1 MSELVTDLAV
11 ASVPYAPPEPGLSW
25 RRFIREPKAC
35 AGGVIVLLLVAIAV
49 LAPLLAP
56 YPYDDTDLLGAWAP
70 PSSAHWV
77 GTDKLGRDT
86 LSRLLFGAQTSLI
99 VSVSVLAITLA
110 VGVTLGMLAGYLG
123 GFVDSAV
130 SRLVDIIF
138 AFPDVVFAILVTA
151 VLGPSM
157 PTVIAAL
164 SMVWWPGVA
173 RLTRALVLVQRNEM
187 FVEAAIVCGT
197 PVGRILTR
205 HILPNIV
212 PPLIV
217 RASIGIGF
225 IIMSEATLSLLG
237 LGVQEPRPSWGSMIR
252 DGLEALRT
260 DPYLALSGSTMLAVT
275 IIGFNLLG
283 DGLRDLLDPKLQVR

>member
-1 MSELVTDLAV
+1 MTDLPV
-11 ASVPYAPPEPGLSW
+11 AAISSAPSERGLFW
-25 RRFIREPKAC
+25 RRFARDPKAC
-35 AGGVIVLLLVAIAV
+35 AGAAIVLLLVAIAI
-49 LAPLLAP
+49 LAPVLAP

-70 PSSAHWV
+70 PSAVHWV
-77 GTDKLGRDT
+77 GTDKLGRDI
-86 LSRLLFGAQTSLI
+86 LSRLMFGARTSLT
-99 VSVSVLAITLA
+99 VSVCVLVITLV
-110 VGVTLGMLAGYLG
+110 VGITLGMLAGYLG
-123 GFVDSAV
+123 GLVDSAV

-157 PTVIAAL
+157 LTVIVAL

-173 RLTRALVLVQRNEM
+173 RLTRALVLVQRNEV

-197 PVGRILTR
+197 PVGRILVR

-237 LGVQEPRPSWGSMIR
+237 LGVQEPQPSWGSMIR

-260 DPYLALSGSTMLAVT
+260 DPYLALSGSAMLAVT

>member
-1 MSELVTDLAV
+1 MTDLPVAAVSYV
-11 ASVPYAPPEPGLSW
+11 ASERDLFW
-25 RRFIREPKAC
+25 RRFARDPKAC
-35 AGGVIVLLLVAIAV
+35 AGATIVLLLVAIAI
-49 LAPLLAP
+49 LAPVLAP
-56 YPYDDTDLLGAWAP
+56 YPYDDTDLLGAWSP

-77 GTDKLGRDT
+77 GTDKLGRDI
-86 LSRLLFGAQTSLI
+86 LSRLMFGARTSLT
-99 VSVSVLAITLA
+99 VSVCVLAITLV
-110 VGVTLGMLAGYLG
+110 VGITLGMLAGYLG
-123 GFVDSAV
+123 GLVDSAV

-157 PTVIAAL
+157 LTVIVAL

-173 RLTRALVLVQRNEM
+173 RLTRALVLVQRNEV

-197 PVGRILTR
+197 PVARILVR

-237 LGVQEPRPSWGSMIR
+237 LGVQEPQPSWGSMIR

-260 DPYLALSGSTMLAVT
+260 DPYLALSGSAMLAVT

>member
-1 MSELVTDLAV
+1 MTELAV
-11 ASVPYAPPEPGLSW
+11 PTISLAPLPQGSLFW
-25 RRFIREPKAC
+25 RRFVRDPKAC
-35 AGGVIVLLLVAIAV
+35 AGAAIVFLLVAIAI

-56 YPYDDTDLLGAWAP
+56 YAYDDTDLLSAWAP
-70 PSSAHWV
+70 PSPEHWV
-77 GTDKLGRDT
+77 GTDKLGRDI
-86 LSRLLFGAQTSLI
+86 LSRLLFGARTSLI
-99 VSVSVLAITLA
+99 VSVSVLAITFA
-110 VGVTLGMLAGYLG
+110 VGITLGMLAGYLG
-123 GFVDSAV
+123 GFVDSLV
-130 SRLVDIIF
+130 SRLIDIIF
-138 AFPDVVFAILVTA
+138 AFPDIVFAILVTA
-151 VLGPSM
+151 MLGPSM
-157 PTVIAAL
+157 LTVIIAL

-173 RLTRALVLVQRNEM
+173 RLTRALVLVQRNET

-197 PVGRILTR
+197 PMRRILIR

-217 RASIGIGF
+217 RASIGVGF

-237 LGVQEPRPSWGSMIR
+237 LGVQEPQPSWGSMIR

-260 DPYLALSGSTMLAVT
+260 DPYLALSGSAMLAVT

>member
-1 MSELVTDLAV
+1 MTDLPLA
-11 ASVPYAPPEPGLSW
+11 ALPFAPSERGLFW
-25 RRFIREPKAC
+25 RRFARDPKAC
-35 AGGVIVLLLVAIAV
+35 AGAAIVLVLVVIAI
-49 LAPLLAP
+49 LAPVLAP
-56 YPYDDTDLLGAWAP
+56 YPFDDTDLLGAWEP
-70 PSSAHWV
+70 PSAAHWV
-77 GTDKLGRDT
+77 GTDKLGRDI
-86 LSRLLFGAQTSLI
+86 LSRLLFGARTSLT
-99 VSVSVLAITLA
+99 VSVSVLVITLV
-110 VGVTLGMLAGYLG
+110 VGITLGMLAGYLG
-123 GFVDSAV
+123 GWVDTAV
-130 SRLVDIIF
+130 SRLIDIIF

-157 PTVIAAL
+157 LTVIAAL

-173 RLTRALVLVQRNEM
+173 RLTRALVLVQRNEI

-197 PVGRILTR
+197 PVGRILVR

-237 LGVQEPRPSWGSMIR
+237 LGVQEPQPSWGSMIR

-260 DPYLALSGSTMLAVT
+260 DPYLALSGSAMLAVT

>member
-1 MSELVTDLAV
+1 MTDLPLA
-11 ASVPYAPPEPGLSW
+11 ALPFAPSERGLFW
-25 RRFIREPKAC
+25 RRFARDPKAC
-35 AGGVIVLLLVAIAV
+35 AGAAIVLVLVAIAI
-49 LAPLLAP
+49 LAPVLAP
-56 YPYDDTDLLGAWAP
+56 YPFDDTDLLGAWEP
-70 PSSAHWV
+70 PSAAHWV
-77 GTDKLGRDT
+77 GTDKLGRDI
-86 LSRLLFGAQTSLI
+86 LSRLVFGARTSLT
-99 VSVSVLAITLA
+99 VSVSVLAITLV
-110 VGVTLGMLAGYLG
+110 VGITLGMLAGYLG
-123 GFVDSAV
+123 GWVDAAV
-130 SRLVDIIF
+130 SRLIDIIF

-157 PTVIAAL
+157 LTVIAAL

-173 RLTRALVLVQRNEM
+173 RLTRALVLVQRNEI

-197 PVGRILTR
+197 PVGRILIR

-237 LGVQEPRPSWGSMIR
+237 LGVQEPQPSWGSMIR

-260 DPYLALSGSTMLAVT
+260 DPYLALSGSAMLAIA

>member
-1 MSELVTDLAV
+1 MTDLPLA
-11 ASVPYAPPEPGLSW
+11 AFPYAPSERGLFW
-25 RRFIREPKAC
+25 RRFARDPKAC
-35 AGGVIVLLLVAIAV
+35 TGAAIVLLLVAIAV
-49 LAPLLAP
+49 LAPVLAP
-56 YPYDDTDLLGAWAP
+56 YRYDDTDLLGAWAP
-70 PSSAHWV
+70 PSSEHWI
-77 GTDKLGRDT
+77 GTDKLGRDI
-86 LSRLLFGAQTSLI
+86 LSRLLFGARTSLA
-99 VSVSVLAITLA
+99 VSVSVLAITLV
-110 VGVTLGMLAGYLG
+110 VGITLGMLAGYLG
-123 GFVDSAV
+123 GWVDSAV

-138 AFPDVVFAILVTA
+138 AFPDIVFAILVTA

-157 PTVIAAL
+157 LTVIVAL

-173 RLTRALVLVQRNEM
+173 RLTRALVLVQRNEI

-197 PVGRILTR
+197 PVARILLR

-237 LGVQEPRPSWGSMIR
+237 LGVQEPQPSWGSMIR

-260 DPYLALSGSTMLAVT
+260 DPYLALSGSAMLAVT

>member
-1 MSELVTDLAV
+1 MTDLPLPALPY
-11 ASVPYAPPEPGLSW
+11 VPSERGLFW
-25 RRFIREPKAC
+25 RRFARDPKAC
-35 AGGVIVLLLVAIAV
+35 AGAAIVLVLVAIAI
-49 LAPLLAP
+49 LAPVLAP
-56 YPYDDTDLLGAWAP
+56 YPFDDTDLLGAWEP
-70 PSSAHWV
+70 PSAAHWV
-77 GTDKLGRDT
+77 GTDKLGRDI
-86 LSRLLFGAQTSLI
+86 LSRLLFGARTSLT
-99 VSVSVLAITLA
+99 VSVSVLAITLV
-110 VGVTLGMLAGYLG
+110 VGITLGMLAGYLG
-123 GFVDSAV
+123 GWVDAAV
-130 SRLVDIIF
+130 SRLIDIIF

-157 PTVIAAL
+157 LTVIAAL

-173 RLTRALVLVQRNEM
+173 RLTRALVLVQRNEI

-237 LGVQEPRPSWGSMIR
+237 LGVQEPQPSWGSMIR

-260 DPYLALSGSTMLAVT
+260 DPYLALSGSAMLAVT

>member
-1 MSELVTDLAV
+1 MRQVRRYPVV
-11 ASVPYAPPEPGLSW
+11 ALGLLM
-25 RRFIREPKAC
+25 F
-35 AGGVIVLLLVAIAV
+35 LLVIPAV
-49 LAPLLAP
+49 LAPLVAP
-56 YPYDDTDLLGAWAP
+56 YDPLKGSLAKRLKP
-70 PSSAHWV
+70 PVWQQGGSIEYPL
-77 GTDKLGRDT
+77 GTDKLGRDI
-86 LSRLLFGAQTSLI
+86 LSRLLFGARTSLV
-99 VSVSVLAITLA
+99 VSVSVLGITLT
-110 VGVTLGMLAGYLG
+110 VGITLGMLAGYLG
-123 GFVDSAV
+123 GWVDSAV
-130 SRLVDIIF
+130 SRLVDIMF

-157 PTVIAAL
+157 LTVIAAL
-164 SMVWWPGVA
+164 SMVWWPGIA

-197 PVGRILTR
+197 PVGRILMR
-205 HILPNIV
+205 HILPHIV

-225 IIMSEATLSLLG
+225 INMAEATLSLLG
-237 LGVQEPRPSWGSMIR
+237 LGVQEPQPSWGSMIR

-260 DPYLALSGSTMLAVT
+260 DPYLALSGSAMLAVT

>member
-1 MSELVTDLAV
+1 MTDLPV
-11 ASVPYAPPEPGLSW
+11 ATISFAPSERDLFW
-25 RRFIREPKAC
+25 RRFARDPKAC
-35 AGGVIVLLLVAIAV
+35 AGAAIVLLLVAIAI
-49 LAPLLAP
+49 LAPVLAP

-70 PSSAHWV
+70 PSAVHWV
-77 GTDKLGRDT
+77 GTDKLGRDI
-86 LSRLLFGAQTSLI
+86 LSRLMFGARTSLT
-99 VSVSVLAITLA
+99 VSVCVLVITLV
-110 VGVTLGMLAGYLG
+110 VGITLGMLAGYLG
-123 GFVDSAV
+123 GLVDSAV

-157 PTVIAAL
+157 LTVIVAL

-173 RLTRALVLVQRNEM
+173 RLTRALVLVQRNEV

-197 PVGRILTR
+197 PVGRILVR

-237 LGVQEPRPSWGSMIR
+237 LGVQEPQPSWGSMIR

-260 DPYLALSGSTMLAVT
+260 DPYLALSGSAMLAVT

>member
-1 MSELVTDLAV
+1 MTELAV
-11 ASVPYAPPEPGLSW
+11 PTVALTLPPERSLFW
-25 RRFIREPKAC
+25 RRVAREPRVC
-35 AGGVIVLLLVAIAV
+35 AGTVIVLVLVAIAV

-56 YPYDDTDLLGAWAP
+56 YAYDDTDLLSAWAP
-70 PSSAHWV
+70 PSGEHWV
-77 GTDKLGRDT
+77 GTDKLGRDI
-86 LSRLLFGAQTSLI
+86 LSRLLFGARTSLI

-110 VGVTLGMLAGYLG
+110 VGITLGMLAGYLG
-123 GFVDSAV
+123 GLVDSIV
-130 SRLVDIIF
+130 GRLIDIIF
-138 AFPDVVFAILVTA
+138 AFPDIVFAILVTA

-157 PTVIAAL
+157 LTVIVAL

-173 RLTRALVLVQRNEM
+173 RLTRALVLVQRNET

-197 PVGRILTR
+197 PVARLLLR

-237 LGVQEPRPSWGSMIR
+237 LGVQEPQPSWGSMIR

-260 DPYLALSGSTMLAVT
+260 DPYLALSGSAMLAVT

-283 DGLRDLLDPKLQVR
+283 DGLRDLLDPKLQAR

>member
-1 MSELVTDLAV
+1 MTELA
-11 ASVPYAPPEPGLSW
+11 APTISFAPDRGLFW
-25 RRFIREPKAC
+25 RRFVHNPKAC
-35 AGGVIVLLLVAIAV
+35 AGAIIVLVLVAIAI

-56 YPYDDTDLLGAWAP
+56 YAYDDTDLLSTWAP
-70 PSSAHWV
+70 PSAEHWV
-77 GTDKLGRDT
+77 GTDKLGRDI
-86 LSRLLFGAQTSLI
+86 LSRLLFGARTSLI
-99 VSVSVLAITLA
+99 VSVSVLAITLT
-110 VGVTLGMLAGYLG
+110 VGITLGMLAGYLG
-123 GFVDSAV
+123 GLFDSTV
-130 SRLVDIIF
+130 SRLIDIIF
-138 AFPDVVFAILVTA
+138 AFPDIVFAILVTA

-157 PTVIAAL
+157 LTVIIAL

-173 RLTRALVLVQRNEM
+173 RLTRALVLVQRNET

-197 PVGRILTR
+197 PVRRILMR

-237 LGVQEPRPSWGSMIR
+237 LGVQEPQPSWGSMIR
-252 DGLEALRT
+252 DGLEALRS
-260 DPYLALSGSTMLAVT
+260 DPYLALSGSAMLAVT

>member
-1 MSELVTDLAV
+1 MTNPPLA
-11 ASVPYAPPEPGLSW
+11 ALAFAPSDPGRFR
-25 RRFIREPKAC
+25 RRFVRDPKAC
-35 AGGVIVLLLVAIAV
+35 AGAAIVLLLVAIAI
-49 LAPLLAP
+49 LAPALAP
-56 YPYDDTDLLGAWAP
+56 HPYDDTDLLGAWAP
-70 PSSAHWV
+70 PSWAHWV
-77 GTDKLGRDT
+77 GTDKLGRDI
-86 LSRLLFGAQTSLI
+86 LSRLLFGARTSLV
-99 VSVSVLAITLA
+99 VSVSVLGITLT
-110 VGVTLGMLAGYLG
+110 VGITLGMLAGYLG
-123 GFVDSAV
+123 GWVDSAV
-130 SRLVDIIF
+130 SRLVDIMF

-157 PTVIAAL
+157 LTVIAAL
-164 SMVWWPGVA
+164 SMVWWPGIA

-197 PVGRILTR
+197 PVGRILMR

-225 IIMSEATLSLLG
+225 IIMAEATLSLLG
-237 LGVQEPRPSWGSMIR
+237 LGVQEPQPSWGSMIR
-252 DGLEALRT
+252 DGLEALHT
-260 DPYLALSGSTMLAVT
+260 DPYLALSGSAMLAVT

>member
-1 MSELVTDLAV
+1 MTDLPLA
-11 ASVPYAPPEPGLSW
+11 ALPYAPRGRGLFW
-25 RRFIREPKAC
+25 RRFLRDPKAC
-35 AGGVIVLLLVAIAV
+35 AGAAIVLALVAIAI

-56 YPYDDTDLLGAWAP
+56 YPFDDTDLLGAWEP
-70 PSSAHWV
+70 PSAAHWV
-77 GTDKLGRDT
+77 GTDKLGRDI
-86 LSRLLFGAQTSLI
+86 LSRLLFGARTSLT
-99 VSVSVLAITLA
+99 VSVSVLAITLV
-110 VGVTLGMLAGYLG
+110 VGITLGMLAGYLG
-123 GFVDSAV
+123 GWVDAAV

-157 PTVIAAL
+157 LTVIAAL

-173 RLTRALVLVQRNEM
+173 RLTRALVLVQRNEI

-237 LGVQEPRPSWGSMIR
+237 LGVQEPQPSWGSMIR

-260 DPYLALSGSTMLAVT
+260 DPYLALSGSAMLAVT

>member
-1 MSELVTDLAV
+1 VLA
-11 ASVPYAPPEPGLSW
+11 
-25 RRFIREPKAC
+25 
-35 AGGVIVLLLVAIAV
+35 LVAIAI
-49 LAPLLAP
+49 LAPVLAP
-56 YPYDDTDLLGAWAP
+56 YPYDDTDLLGAWSP

-77 GTDKLGRDT
+77 GTDKLGRDI
-86 LSRLLFGAQTSLI
+86 LSRLMFGARTSLT
-99 VSVSVLAITLA
+99 VSVCVLAITLV
-110 VGVTLGMLAGYLG
+110 VGITLGMLAGYLG
-123 GFVDSAV
+123 GLVDSAV

-157 PTVIAAL
+157 LTVIVAL

-173 RLTRALVLVQRNEM
+173 RLTRALVLVQRNEV

-197 PVGRILTR
+197 PVGRILVR

-237 LGVQEPRPSWGSMIR
+237 LGVQEPQPSWGSMIR

-260 DPYLALSGSTMLAVT
+260 DPYLALSGSAMLAVT

>member
-1 MSELVTDLAV
+1 MTDLPLTAI
-11 ASVPYAPPEPGLSW
+11 AIAPSDAGSFR
-25 RRFIREPKAC
+25 RRFMRDPKAC
-35 AGGVIVLLLVAIAV
+35 AGAAIVLVLVAIAI
-49 LAPLLAP
+49 LAPVLAP
-56 YPYDDTDLLGAWAP
+56 YPYDDTDLLAAWEP
-70 PSSAHWV
+70 PSWAHWV
-77 GTDKLGRDT
+77 GTDKLGRDI
-86 LSRLLFGAQTSLI
+86 LSRLLFGARTSLV
-99 VSVSVLAITLA
+99 VSVSVLAITLT
-110 VGVTLGMLAGYLG
+110 VGIALGMLAGYLG
-123 GFVDSAV
+123 GRVDSAV
-130 SRLVDIIF
+130 SRLADIIF

-157 PTVIAAL
+157 PTVIVAL
-164 SMVWWPGVA
+164 SIVWWPGIA

-197 PVGRILTR
+197 PVGRILVR

-225 IIMSEATLSLLG
+225 IIMAEATLSLLG
-237 LGVQEPRPSWGSMIR
+237 LGVQEPQPSWGSMIR

-260 DPYLALSGSTMLAVT
+260 DPYLALSGSVMLAVT

>member
-1 MSELVTDLAV
+1 M
-11 ASVPYAPPEPGLSW
+11 
-25 RRFIREPKAC
+25 
-35 AGGVIVLLLVAIAV
+35 
-49 LAPLLAP
+49 
-56 YPYDDTDLLGAWAP
+56 
-70 PSSAHWV
+70 
-77 GTDKLGRDT
+77 
-86 LSRLLFGAQTSLI
+86 FGARTSLT
-99 VSVSVLAITLA
+99 VSVCVLAITLV
-110 VGVTLGMLAGYLG
+110 VGITLGMLAGYLG
-123 GFVDSAV
+123 GLVDSAV

-157 PTVIAAL
+157 LTVIVAL

-173 RLTRALVLVQRNEM
+173 RLTRALVLVQRNEV

-197 PVGRILTR
+197 PVARILVR

-237 LGVQEPRPSWGSMIR
+237 LGVQEPQPSWGSMIR

-260 DPYLALSGSTMLAVT
+260 DPYLALSGSAMLAVT

>member
-1 MSELVTDLAV
+1 
-11 ASVPYAPPEPGLSW
+11 
-25 RRFIREPKAC
+25 
-35 AGGVIVLLLVAIAV
+35 LVAIAI

-56 YPYDDTDLLGAWAP
+56 YPFDDTDLLGAWEP
-70 PSSAHWV
+70 PSAAHWV
-77 GTDKLGRDT
+77 GTDKLGRDI
-86 LSRLLFGAQTSLI
+86 LSRLLFGARTSLT
-99 VSVSVLAITLA
+99 VSVSVLAITLV
-110 VGVTLGMLAGYLG
+110 VGITLGMLAGYLG
-123 GFVDSAV
+123 GWVDAAV

-173 RLTRALVLVQRNEM
+173 RLTRALVLVQRNEI

-237 LGVQEPRPSWGSMIR
+237 LGVQEPQPSWGSMIR

-260 DPYLALSGSTMLAVT
+260 DPYLALSGSAMLAVT

>member
-1 MSELVTDLAV
+1 MTDLPLPAL
-11 ASVPYAPPEPGLSW
+11 PFAPSERGLFW
-25 RRFIREPKAC
+25 RRFARDPKAC
-35 AGGVIVLLLVAIAV
+35 AGAAIVLLLVAIAV
-49 LAPLLAP
+49 LAPALAP

-77 GTDKLGRDT
+77 GTDKLGRDI
-86 LSRLLFGAQTSLI
+86 LSRLLFGARTSLT
-99 VSVSVLAITLA
+99 VSVSVLGITLL
-110 VGVTLGMLAGYLG
+110 VGITLGMLAGYLG
-123 GFVDSAV
+123 GWVDSAV

-157 PTVIAAL
+157 LTVIAAL

-173 RLTRALVLVQRNEM
+173 RLTRALVLVQRNEI

-197 PVGRILTR
+197 PVARILMR

-217 RASIGIGF
+217 RASIGVGF
-225 IIMSEATLSLLG
+225 IILSEATLSLLG
-237 LGVQEPRPSWGSMIR
+237 LGVQEPQPSWGSMIR

-260 DPYLALSGSTMLAVT
+260 DPYLALSGSAMLAVT

>member
-1 MSELVTDLAV
+1 MTDLPLA
-11 ASVPYAPPEPGLSW
+11 AISLAPSEPG
-25 RRFIREPKAC
+25 RFRQRFVRDPKAC
-35 AGGVIVLLLVAIAV
+35 AGAAIVLLLVAIAI

-56 YPYDDTDLLGAWAP
+56 YPYDDTDLLGAWEAP
-70 PSSAHWV
+70 SWAHWV
-77 GTDKLGRDT
+77 GTDKLGRDI
-86 LSRLLFGAQTSLI
+86 LSRLLFGARTSLV
-99 VSVSVLAITLA
+99 VSVSVLAITLT
-110 VGVTLGMLAGYLG
+110 VGITLGMLAGYLG
-123 GFVDSAV
+123 GRVDSAV
-130 SRLVDIIF
+130 SRLADIIF

-157 PTVIAAL
+157 LTVIVAL
-164 SMVWWPGVA
+164 SMVWWPGIA

-197 PVGRILTR
+197 PVGGILLR

-225 IIMSEATLSLLG
+225 IIMAEATLSLLG
-237 LGVQEPRPSWGSMIR
+237 LGVQEPQPSWGSMIR

-260 DPYLALSGSTMLAVT
+260 DPYLALSGSAMLAVT

>member
-1 MSELVTDLAV
+1 MTDLPVAAVSYV
-11 ASVPYAPPEPGLSW
+11 ASERDLFW
-25 RRFIREPKAC
+25 RRFARDPKAC
-35 AGGVIVLLLVAIAV
+35 AGAAIVLALVAIAI
-49 LAPLLAP
+49 LAPVLAP
-56 YPYDDTDLLGAWAP
+56 YPYDDTDLLSAWAP

-77 GTDKLGRDT
+77 GTDKLGRDILT
-86 LSRLLFGAQTSLI
+86 RLMFGARTSLT
-99 VSVSVLAITLA
+99 VSVCVLAITLV
-110 VGVTLGMLAGYLG
+110 VGITLGMLAGYLG
-123 GFVDSAV
+123 GLVDSAV

-157 PTVIAAL
+157 LTVIVAL

-173 RLTRALVLVQRNEM
+173 RLTRALVLVQRNEV

-197 PVGRILTR
+197 PVARILVR

-237 LGVQEPRPSWGSMIR
+237 LGVQEPQPSWGSMIR

-260 DPYLALSGSTMLAVT
+260 DPYLALSGSAMLAVT

>member
-1 MSELVTDLAV
+1 MTELAV
-11 ASVPYAPPEPGLSW
+11 PTISLAPGSERDLFW
-25 RRFIREPKAC
+25 RRFVRDPRAC
-35 AGGVIVLLLVAIAV
+35 AGAAIVLLLIAIAI
-49 LAPLLAP
+49 LAPALAP
-56 YPYDDTDLLGAWAP
+56 YPYDDTDLLSAWAP
-70 PSSAHWV
+70 PSADHWL
-77 GTDKLGRDT
+77 GSDKLGRDI
-86 LSRLLFGAQTSLI
+86 LSRLLFGARTSLG
-99 VSVSVLAITLA
+99 VSVSVLAITFT
-110 VGVTLGMLAGYLG
+110 VGIALGMLAGYLG
-123 GFVDSAV
+123 GRADSVV

-151 VLGPSM
+151 MMGPGM
-157 PTVIAAL
+157 LTVIVAL
-164 SMVWWPGVA
+164 SLVWWPGVA
-173 RLTRALVLVQRNEM
+173 RLTRALVQVQRNET

-197 PVGRILTR
+197 PVRRILLR

-237 LGVQEPRPSWGSMIR
+237 LGVQEPLPSWGGMIR

-260 DPYLALSGSTMLAVT
+260 DPYLALFASTMLALT

-283 DGLRDLLDPKLQVR
+283 DALRDLLDPKLQVR

>member
-1 MSELVTDLAV
+1 MTDLPV
-11 ASVPYAPPEPGLSW
+11 AAISFAPAEPGGF
-25 RRFIREPKAC
+25 RHRFMRDRKAC
-35 AGGVIVLLLVAIAV
+35 TGATIVLLLVVIAV
-49 LAPLLAP
+49 LAPVLAP
-56 YPYDDTDLLGAWAP
+56 YPYDDTDLLSAWAP
-70 PSSAHWV
+70 PSSAHWI
-77 GTDKLGRDT
+77 GTDKLGRDI
-86 LSRLLFGAQTSLI
+86 LSRLLFGARTSLL
-99 VSVSVLAITLA
+99 VSTSVLGITLT
-110 VGVTLGMLAGYLG
+110 VGITLGMLAGYLG
-123 GFVDSAV
+123 GWVDSIV

-151 VLGPSM
+151 VLGPGM
-157 PTVIAAL
+157 LTVIAAL

-173 RLTRALVLVQRNEM
+173 RLTRALVLVQRNET

-197 PVGRILTR
+197 PVGRILVR

-212 PPLIV
+212 PALIV

-237 LGVQEPRPSWGSMIR
+237 LGVQEPQPSWGGMIR

-260 DPYLALSGSTMLAVT
+260 DPNLALSGSAMLAVT

-283 DGLRDLLDPKLQVR
+283 DGLRDLLDPKLQAR

>member
-1 MSELVTDLAV
+1 MTELPV
-11 ASVPYAPPEPGLSW
+11 AAISYAPSERGLFW
-25 RRFIREPKAC
+25 RRFARDPKAC
-35 AGGVIVLLLVAIAV
+35 AGAAIVLALVAIAI
-49 LAPLLAP
+49 LAPVLAP

-70 PSSAHWV
+70 PSSVHWV
-77 GTDKLGRDT
+77 GTDKLGRDI
-86 LSRLLFGAQTSLI
+86 LSRLMFGARTSLT
-99 VSVSVLAITLA
+99 VSVCVLAITLV
-110 VGVTLGMLAGYLG
+110 VGITLGMLAGYLG
-123 GFVDSAV
+123 GLVDSAV

-157 PTVIAAL
+157 LTVIVAL

-173 RLTRALVLVQRNEM
+173 RLTRALVLVQRNEV

-197 PVGRILTR
+197 PVGRILVR

-237 LGVQEPRPSWGSMIR
+237 LGVQEPQPSWGSMIR

-260 DPYLALSGSTMLAVT
+260 DPYLALSGSAMLAVT

>member
-1 MSELVTDLAV
+1 MTDLPLA
-11 ASVPYAPPEPGLSW
+11 ALPYAPTERGLFW
-25 RRFIREPKAC
+25 RRFARDPKAC
-35 AGGVIVLLLVAIAV
+35 AGAAIVLVLVAIAIM
-49 LAPLLAP
+49 APVLAP
-56 YPYDDTDLLGAWAP
+56 YPFDDTDLLAAWEP
-70 PSSAHWV
+70 PSAAHWV
-77 GTDKLGRDT
+77 GTDKLGRDI
-86 LSRLLFGAQTSLI
+86 LSRLLFGARTSLT
-99 VSVSVLAITLA
+99 VSVSVLAITLV
-110 VGVTLGMLAGYLG
+110 VGITLGMLAGYLG
-123 GFVDSAV
+123 GWVDAAV

-138 AFPDVVFAILVTA
+138 AFPDVEFAILVTA

-157 PTVIAAL
+157 LTVIAAL

-173 RLTRALVLVQRNEM
+173 RLTRALVLVQRNEI

-197 PVGRILTR
+197 PVGRILVR

-237 LGVQEPRPSWGSMIR
+237 LGVQEPQPSWGSMIR

-260 DPYLALSGSTMLAVT
+260 DPYLALSGSAMLAVT

>member
-1 MSELVTDLAV
+1 MTDLPIA
-11 ASVPYAPPEPGLSW
+11 ALPFAPSERGLFR
-25 RRFIREPKAC
+25 RRFVRDPKAR
-35 AGGVIVLLLVAIAV
+35 AGAAIVLLLVAIAV
-49 LAPLLAP
+49 MAPALAP

-77 GTDKLGRDT
+77 GTDKLGRDI
-86 LSRLLFGAQTSLI
+86 LSRLLFGARTSLI
-99 VSVSVLAITLA
+99 VSVSVLGITLT
-110 VGVTLGMLAGYLG
+110 VGITLGMLAGYLG
-123 GFVDSAV
+123 GWVDAAV
-130 SRLVDIIF
+130 SRLADIIF

-157 PTVIAAL
+157 LTVIAAL

-187 FVEAAIVCGT
+187 FVAAAIVCGT
-197 PVGRILTR
+197 PVARILTR

-237 LGVQEPRPSWGSMIR
+237 LGVQEPQPSWGSMIR

-260 DPYLALSGSTMLAVT
+260 DPYLALSGSAMLAVT